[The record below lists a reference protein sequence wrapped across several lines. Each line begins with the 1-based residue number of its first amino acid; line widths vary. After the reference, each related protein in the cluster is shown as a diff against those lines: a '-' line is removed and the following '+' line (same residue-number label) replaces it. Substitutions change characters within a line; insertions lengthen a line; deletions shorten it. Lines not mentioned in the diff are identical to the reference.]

1 MKLKSLFSKLYLAPI
16 IALLCA
22 AAITGCSDDKDELQ
36 SGNGYVQFKLYKNP
50 DAENAPG
57 MDTRAG
63 SDRLDYLSDANKIQ
77 VVLLSNNATIT
88 QTVPLNAY
96 SAESAEYGLRSEK
109 LELTAG
115 TYTLIGYYLFD
126 KTETQILAG
135 EPSETTV
142 FTVQTGGLTIQ
153 DILVNA
159 IHRGRIKFTLTKDL
173 SEFTGKTRATSSD
186 KTYIFS
192 TIGEVDIT
200 IQNTYTKEKIEYEG
214 LKVKYQD
221 EYTKVDGKSYTS
233 GVGVIDTVLVAEA
246 GKYEIV
252 SYVTSTKTG
261 SALGVITDKVG
272 EAFTVTDNTLTEA
285 EVPVSIHEADA
296 NIKDYLA
303 LKEIWEGLQGETWSY
318 LGENYPNGTNWNFN
332 KDIDMW
338 GDQPGVGLNAEGRV
352 TSLNIGDFNPKGDVP
367 AALGELTE
375 LTVLTLG
382 THNDMLGGV
391 NPEYPSGKNKDENQ
405 LAKVR
410 EDYYNRAVRK
420 DPLASFS
427 EVLQKGFELKG
438 QKVQKTS
445 RITPKDVQPGD
456 YTNGITSI
464 PDEIGNLVKL
474 EQFYVANA
482 KIKTLPE
489 AMENLVE
496 CRDMEVYNCPLMKE
510 LPSVLA
516 KMPNLEAL
524 NIAMNKQI
532 SAKDIFEGVQRIANG
547 VAGQSI
553 QILYM
558 GSNNLEELPIEF
570 AKMKKLGKLDCN
582 NNNIKKLN
590 AMGTEVNLVQLTMDH
605 NQIEEIPENFCGVAD
620 VETFSFAYNKLKKL
634 PNIFNAK
641 SVYVMSSVDFS
652 NNQIEAIEGVAADGT
667 VVDFKGINAAT
678 INLAN
683 NKLKKFPGAIFKT
696 GSPVTQ
702 FNLSGNGIEEFTN
715 DDLQGDYMY
724 MLNTLDLTYNRLS
737 ELPDKFEAR
746 AFPYLYGLDMSYN
759 KFSKFPM
766 VPLNISYLTVY
777 GLRYQR
783 DDNGNRCMRQWPTGI
798 WKHTGL
804 RALYLGGNDI
814 RKVEDTETISYL
826 IYNLDISDNPNIY
839 INVKDVC
846 SYIQSGQYLLIY
858 DSTQNIVGCDY
869 LDLE

>member
-1 MKLKSLFSKLYLAPI
+1 MKLKSLFSKLYFTSI

-22 AAITGCSDDKDELQ
+22 VAITGCSDDKDELQ

-57 MDTRAG
+57 MGTRAG
-63 SDRLDYLSDANKIQ
+63 ADRLDYLSDANKIQ
-77 VVLLSNNATIT
+77 VVLMCNNTTIT
-88 QTVPLNAY
+88 QTIPLNAY

-115 TYTLIGYYLFD
+115 IYTLIGYYLFD
-126 KTETQILAG
+126 KKEEQILAG
-135 EPSETTV
+135 EPAETTT

-153 DILVNA
+153 DVLVNA
-159 IHRGRIKFTLTKDL
+159 VHRGRIKFTLTKDL
-173 SEFTGKTRATSSD
+173 SEFTGKTRATSAN
-186 KTYIFS
+186 KTYVFS
-192 TIGEVDIT
+192 TIGKADIT
-200 IQNTYTKEKIEYEG
+200 IRNTYTKKKIQYKG

-221 EYTKVDGKSYTS
+221 EYTKVDGNSYIS
-233 GVGVIDTVLVAEA
+233 GVGVIDTILVAEA

-252 SYVTSTKTG
+252 EYVTSTKTG
-261 SALGVITDKVG
+261 SALGVVIDKVG
-272 EAFTVTDNTLTEA
+272 DEFTVTDNKLTEA
-285 EVPVSIHEADA
+285 EVPVTIHEADA

-303 LKEIWEGLQGETWSY
+303 LKEIWDALQGETWSY
-318 LGENYPNGTNWNFN
+318 IGENYPKGTNWNFN

-338 GDQPGVGLNAEGRV
+338 GDQPGVGLDSEGRV
-352 TSLNIGDFNPKGDVP
+352 TILNIGDFNPKGDIP
-367 AALGELTE
+367 AVLGELTE

-391 NPEYPSGKNKDENQ
+391 SPEYPIGENKDKKKLE
-405 LAKVR
+405 KVR
-410 EDYYNRAVRK
+410 EDYYNRAVKK

-427 EVLQKGFELKG
+427 EVLQKGFELQGK
-438 QKVQKTS
+438 KIKKAS

-464 PDEIGNLVKL
+464 PDEIGNLTKL

-482 KIKTLPE
+482 KITDLP
-489 AMENLVE
+489 ATMKNLVE
-496 CRDMEVYNCPLMKE
+496 CRDVEVYNCPLMKK
-510 LPSVLA
+510 LPAVLA
-516 KMPNLEAL
+516 ELSNMEAL

-532 SAKDIFEGVQRIANG
+532 SAEDMLEGLKRIAHG
-547 VAGQSI
+547 PAGKAI

-558 GSNNLEELPIEF
+558 GNNNLEELPQDLRYME
-570 AKMKKLGKLDCN
+570 KLGKLDCI
-582 NNNIKKLN
+582 NNNIKKLYPL
-590 AMGTEVNLVQLTMDH
+590 GTDINLVQLSMDH
-605 NQIEEIPENFCGVAD
+605 NQIEEIPVDFCGVAD

-652 NNQIEAIEGVAADGT
+652 NNQIEEIEGVSADGE

-696 GSPVTQ
+696 GSPVSQ
-702 FNLSGNGIEEFTN
+702 FNLSGNGMEEFTN
-715 DDLQGDYMY
+715 KDLEGEYMY

-737 ELPDKFEAR
+737 ELPSKFEAR

-814 RKVEDTETISYL
+814 RKVDESETISYL

-846 SYIQSGQYLLIY
+846 PYIQSGQYLLIY
-858 DSTQNIVGCDY
+858 DSTQNITGCDI